1 MPLKD
6 RLITIAN
13 AALPEAWQIA
23 FREATGVQVDAD
35 DDQWRKLTGDA
46 QRDLTPMT
54 QGRMQK
60 IAHYLWEANLLAN
73 RLVELPVAYLLAEGV
88 KLTVEGKEAAAQEN
102 QATLDRFW
110 NDPINEMDLKLP
122 KKVREL
128 ALFGEQVYPAFVN
141 EHSGAVR
148 LGYLDPSLIET
159 VVMDPD
165 NPEQPIGIVTV
176 KDRRGRARRM
186 RVIINGEEEVFSAR
200 TQSIRETFSDGE
212 AFYFRINDL
221 SSGRRGR
228 SDLLAQADWLDGLDQ
243 FMWGELDRAGFLR
256 AFVWDVTLKNADA
269 ATVQRRAK
277 EIHTPPP
284 GTVNVHNDSETWE
297 PMAPDLKAAD
307 NAESARLFRNHV
319 LGGATLPEHW
329 FGGGGDVN
337 RATAAEMGGPT
348 FKVLAMRQRIWKHIL
363 ESIGRYVLTKKAEAG
378 NTQPDWAKPEWKVR
392 AEFPELVDDDVSKFT
407 TALAQVAMA
416 VVSLVQ
422 EHFITRKTAVAIVA
436 ILAGRL
442 GVEVDADAELQA
454 AEDELAKRREEDAF
468 TEPPEPGAAAGAEP
482 AAG

>member
-6 RLITIAN
+6 RFITIAN
-13 AALPEAWQIA
+13 AVLPDAWQVS

-35 DDQWRKLTGDA
+35 EDQWRKLTGDA
-46 QRDLTPMT
+46 QRDLSPMT
-54 QGRMQK
+54 QQKMQK

-73 RLVELPVAYLLAEGV
+73 RIIELPVAYLLAEGV
-88 KLTVEGKEAAAQEN
+88 ELKVGGEDEAAMEN
-102 QATLDRFW
+102 QAALDRFW
-110 NDPINEMDLKLP
+110 VDPINEMDLKLP

-128 ALFGEQVYPAFVN
+128 SIFGEQVYPAFVN
-141 EHSGAVR
+141 EVSGAVR

-176 KDRRGRARRM
+176 KDRKGRARRF
-186 RVIINGEEEVFSAR
+186 RVIINGDENVFSAR
-200 TQSIRETFSDGE
+200 TQAIRETFGDGE
-212 AFYFRINDL
+212 AFYYRINDL
-221 SSGRRGR
+221 CSGRRGR

-243 FMWGELDRAGFLR
+243 FMWGELDRSAFLR
-256 AFVWDVTLKNADA
+256 AFVWDVTLKNADD
-269 ATVQRRAK
+269 ATVKRRAK

-307 NAESARLFRNHV
+307 NAEAARLFRNHV

-348 FKVLAMRQRIWKHIL
+348 FKVLAMRQRVWKHIL
-363 ESIGRYVLTKKAEAG
+363 QSIGRYALMKKAAAD
-378 NTQPDWAKPEWKVR
+378 NVRPDWAKPEWKVQ
-392 AEFPELVDDDVSKFT
+392 AVFPELVSEDVDKFANALSKVVIAAAAMVEGGFVT
-407 TALAQVAMA
+407 KKTALAM
-416 VVSLVQ
+416 
-422 EHFITRKTAVAIVA
+422 IAIV
-436 ILAGRL
+436 AGRL
-442 GVEVDADAELQA
+442 GLEVDADKELLA
-454 AEDELAKRREEDAF
+454 AEAELAKRREADGF
-468 TEPPEPGAAAGAEP
+468 TDPPEPGGQGAEP
-482 AAG
+482 AAAG